1 MILTLMRISTQKDDS
16 LGYIL
21 ARDKAND
28 DPQFM
33 CFTLEDEYRTKKVY
47 GETRIPSGVYAI
59 DFRRVGG
66 FHKRYK
72 KRFPKMHK
80 GMLELQ
86 DVPDFKYV
94 LIHIGNDELDTAGCI
109 LVGDSSYQ
117 NVTKKGNV
125 RGSTNAYRRIYPPIA
140 AALERGEDVLIDI
153 VDWS

>member
-1 MILTLMRISTQKDDS
+1 
-16 LGYIL
+16 
-21 ARDKAND
+21 
-28 DPQFM
+28 
-33 CFTLEDEYRTKKVY
+33 
-47 GETRIPSGVYAI
+47 
-59 DFRRVGG
+59 
-66 FHKRYK
+66 
-72 KRFPKMHK
+72 MHK